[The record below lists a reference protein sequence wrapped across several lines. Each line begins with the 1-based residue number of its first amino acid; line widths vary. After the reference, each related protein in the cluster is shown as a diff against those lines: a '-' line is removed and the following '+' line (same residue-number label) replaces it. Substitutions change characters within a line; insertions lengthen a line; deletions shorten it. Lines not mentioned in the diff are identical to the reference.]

1 MSSSYNI
8 NNIYL
13 KPSVVNNTAIAGQ
26 ALTVDATAGGVQFG
40 TAFNDKTNFVVFD
53 VQTADVI
60 VTFDGQTPAA
70 ASKGHRLYAGQQY
83 TWSKA
88 AAQAAKFIRA
98 DTTSG
103 FIWASEFQL

>member
-13 KPSVVNNTAIAGQ
+13 KPSVVNNSYVAGQ

-40 TAFNDKTNFVVFD
+40 TAFNDKTSFVVFD
-53 VQTADVI
+53 IQTADVI

-70 ASKGHRLYAGQQY
+70 GTKGHRLYAGQQY

-88 AAQAAKFIRA
+88 AASAAKFIRA
-98 DTTSG
+98 TSTSG
-103 FIWASEFQL
+103 FVWASEFQV